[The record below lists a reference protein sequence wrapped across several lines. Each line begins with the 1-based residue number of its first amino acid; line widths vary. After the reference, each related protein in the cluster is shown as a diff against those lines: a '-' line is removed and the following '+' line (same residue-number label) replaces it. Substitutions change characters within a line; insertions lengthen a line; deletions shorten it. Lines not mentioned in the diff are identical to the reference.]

1 MQMIKLLLYKTK
13 RFFHLV
19 KTGLLR
25 GLAGELQYGFPSR
38 RLKII
43 AITGT
48 DGKTTSSTLMY
59 YVLKAAGKKVALVT
73 TVAAYIGDEEIDTG
87 FHVTTPD
94 AGDVQRFM
102 AKMVELGIEYVVLE
116 ATSHGLY
123 QHRLWGI
130 YPEIAGYTNITHEH
144 LDYHVTYQEY
154 VTAKALLAKAAR
166 HIVINADDVNSYR
179 ELKKQLSERS
189 TDISTY
195 SRSDRLP
202 ATVSKAITARFDQA
216 YNQMNARLVYK
227 IAKLMKIDDKD
238 YVTGL
243 KEFPG
248 VAGRMQEV
256 GKAKNIRIIVDFA
269 HTPNAL
275 ESALTSIRKEMKQSK
290 SKGKLIAVFG
300 CAGLRDVQKRPMMGK
315 IGAELADFAI
325 FTAEDPRTE
334 DVWSIIRQMKSELG
348 EKYAKVASI
357 PDRREAINFA
367 VHNVAKSGDIIGIF
381 GKGHEKSMSYGTVEY
396 PWSDITAAQEAL
408 LSLEPKK
415 E

>member
-1 MQMIKLLLYKTK
+1 MIQLFLYKLK
-13 RFFHLV
+13 RFFHLF
-19 KTGLLR
+19 KTGVLR
-25 GLAGELQYGFPSR
+25 GLMGELQYGFPAKQ
-38 RLKII
+38 LKII

-48 DGKTTSSTLMY
+48 DGKTTSSTMMY
-59 YVLKAAGKKVALVT
+59 YVLKSAGKKVALVT

-144 LDYHVTYQEY
+144 LDYHVTFPEY
-154 VTAKALLAKAAR
+154 VGAKALLGKAAR
-166 HIVINADDVNSYR
+166 KVVLNADDTNSFR
-179 ELKKQLSERS
+179 ELKKQLGERGD
-189 TDISTY
+189 DIATY
-195 SRSDRLP
+195 SRADRLP
-202 ATVSKAITARFDQA
+202 NTVSKAITTRFDQA
-216 YNQMNARLVYK
+216 YNQMNARLVYR
-227 IAKLMKIDDKD
+227 IAKLMKIEDKD
-238 YVTGL
+238 FVAGL
-243 KEFPG
+243 KNFPG
-248 VAGRMQEV
+248 VPGRMQEV
-256 GKAKNIRIIVDFA
+256 GKVKNIRVIVDFA

-275 ESALTSIRKEMKQSK
+275 ESALTSLRKELKQKK

-300 CAGLRDVQKRPMMGK
+300 CAGLRDVQKRPIMGK
-315 IGAELADFAI
+315 IAADLADFAI

-348 EKYAKVASI
+348 DKYNKVATI
-357 PDRREAINFA
+357 PDRQQAINYA
-367 VHNVAKSGDIIGIF
+367 IHNVAKSGDVIGIF
-381 GKGHEKSMSYGTVEY
+381 GKGHEKSMSFGTAEF
-396 PWSDITAAQEAL
+396 PWSDLTAAQEAL
-408 LSLEPKK
+408 LSLDPKK